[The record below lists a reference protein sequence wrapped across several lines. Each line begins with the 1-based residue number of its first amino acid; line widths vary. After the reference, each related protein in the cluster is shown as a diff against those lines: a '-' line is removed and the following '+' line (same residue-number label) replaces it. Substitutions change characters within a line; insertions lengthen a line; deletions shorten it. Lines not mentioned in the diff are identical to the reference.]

1 MSRRGKRGREFDIT
15 WAAATPSGQ
24 AVASAANRAQRAG
37 KDGERMR
44 ADDDDDDDNNNRR
57 RLPIFFRVVVCS
69 HHVVDYLAGTRKR
82 RYSPGFGTDTGWWNS
97 IQSLNYS
104 CFYPHTPFRATRRLC
119 LIYLA
124 RFQSHVLLQRWFS
137 SFLLPNVSSSFRH
150 AS

>member
-24 AVASAANRAQRAG
+24 AVASAANRARRAG

-69 HHVVDYLAGTRKR
+69 HHVVDVFRQIRLRALEYLAGTRKR
-82 RYSPGFGTDTGWWNS
+82 RYSPGFGTDTGLWNS

-104 CFYPHTPFRATRRLC
+104 CF
-119 LIYLA
+119 
-124 RFQSHVLLQRWFS
+124 
-137 SFLLPNVSSSFRH
+137 
-150 AS
+150 